1 MSINETELNKLMGQL
16 NLAIQSIY
24 DESKSEVDESKSEV
38 DESKSEVDES
48 ERTNLGNAKTDKARN
63 TFDGKIAKRET
74 VDNENKT
81 KLKQL
86 VANVNANAS
95 VFSANTQP
103 LSKDQVGIDTFDI
116 SINEEGQ
123 HNTKKVNTRI
133 VELEE

>member
-1 MSINETELNKLMGQL
+1 MSINEAKLNKLMGQL

-24 DESKSEVDESKSEV
+24 DESKSEVDES
-38 DESKSEVDES
+38 
-48 ERTNLGNAKTDKARN
+48 ERTDKARK

-74 VDNENKT
+74 LDNENKI
-81 KLKQL
+81 KLKQQ
-86 VANVNANAS
+86 VANANANAS
-95 VFSANTQP
+95 VFTANTQP

-123 HNTKKVNTRI
+123 HNTKRVNTRI

>member
-38 DESKSEVDES
+38 DESESEVDES
-48 ERTNLGNAKTDKARN
+48 ERTNLGNAKTDKARK

-74 VDNENKT
+74 LDNENKT
-81 KLKQL
+81 KLKQQ
-86 VANVNANAS
+86 VANANAS
-95 VFSANTQP
+95 VFTANTQP

>member
-24 DESKSEVDESKSEV
+24 DESKSEVDES
-38 DESKSEVDES
+38 
-48 ERTNLGNAKTDKARN
+48 ERTNMGNAKTDKARK

-74 VDNENKT
+74 VDNENKI
-81 KLKQL
+81 KLKQQ
-86 VANVNANAS
+86 VVNANANAS

-123 HNTKKVNTRI
+123 HNTKRVNTRI

>member
-38 DESKSEVDES
+38 DES
-48 ERTNLGNAKTDKARN
+48 ERTNFGNAKTDKARK

-74 VDNENKT
+74 VDNENKI
-81 KLKQL
+81 KLKQQ
-86 VANVNANAS
+86 VVNANANAS

-123 HNTKKVNTRI
+123 HNTKRVNTRI

>member
-38 DESKSEVDES
+38 DES
-48 ERTNLGNAKTDKARN
+48 ERTNMGNAKTDKARK

-74 VDNENKT
+74 LDNENKT
-81 KLKQL
+81 KLKQQ
-86 VANVNANAS
+86 VVNANANANAS
-95 VFSANTQP
+95 VFGANTQP

-123 HNTKKVNTRI
+123 HNTKRVNTRI

>member
-38 DESKSEVDES
+38 DES
-48 ERTNLGNAKTDKARN
+48 ERTNMGNAKTDKARK

-74 VDNENKT
+74 VDNENKI
-81 KLKQL
+81 KLKQQ
-86 VANVNANAS
+86 VVNANANAS

-123 HNTKKVNTRI
+123 HNTKRVNTRI

>member
-24 DESKSEVDESKSEV
+24 